1 VRAGDSGSAAPDE
14 ASHATLAL
22 RPPPANVL
30 DIATLGQLTEELERL
45 AVRPPRALVVTGQ
58 PHFCAGVAIEDH
70 VPEKIDAMLGSFHG
84 FLRAILA
91 FPSPTIARVA
101 GACLGGGAEIAL
113 ACDLV
118 FAAEDARIGFPEIGL
133 ACFPPAAAVLLPEA
147 IGRSSAADWVLS
159 GRIVSGREA
168 EGRGFAARVFPRK
181 RLDEAVTRFTA
192 ELAGR
197 SRAAVDEAALLL
209 RAPKRALFD
218 RSIED
223 AEKAYARL
231 AASPDLAEAIR
242 RFRDRKKPDDGS
254 R

>member
-1 VRAGDSGSAAPDE
+1 VRGGHSGSGTPDE
-14 ASHATLAL
+14 ANHATLNL

-30 DIATLGQLTEELERL
+30 DVATLGRLTEELARL
-45 AVRPPRALVVTGQ
+45 SVPPPRALVITGN

-70 VPEKIDAMLGSFHG
+70 VPERIDAMLGSFHG

-91 FPSPTIARVA
+91 FPSPTIARVS

-147 IGRSSAADWVLS
+147 IGPASAADWVLS

-168 EGRGFAARVFPRK
+168 ERRGFAGRVFPRK
-181 RLDEAVTRFTA
+181 RLDEAVERFTA

-197 SRAAVDEAALLL
+197 SRAAVNEAAQLL
-209 RAPKRALFD
+209 RARKRFLFD
-218 RSIED
+218 RWIGD
-223 AEKAYARL
+223 AEEAYRRL
-231 AASPDLAEAIR
+231 AASPDLAEAVR
-242 RFRDRKKPDDGS
+242 RFRERKKSEEGS

>member
-1 VRAGDSGSAAPDE
+1 LRVGDSGSAGPDE

-30 DIATLGQLTEELERL
+30 DIATLGRLTEELERL
-45 AVRPPRALVVTGQ
+45 AVRPPRALVVTGH
-58 PHFCAGVAIEDH
+58 PHFSAGVSIEDH
-70 VPEKIDAMLGSFHG
+70 GPERIGAMLASFHG

-147 IGRSSAADWVLS
+147 IGRNSAADWVLS
-159 GRIVSGREA
+159 GRVVSGRES
-168 EGRGFAARVFPRK
+168 ERKGFAGRVFPRE
-181 RLDEAVTRFTA
+181 RLDEAVARFTA

-197 SRAAVDEAALLL
+197 SRAAVNEATLVL
-209 RAPKRALFD
+209 RAPKRSLFD
-218 RSIED
+218 RSIGD

-242 RFRDRKKPDDGS
+242 KFRDRKKRDEAAG
-254 R
+254 